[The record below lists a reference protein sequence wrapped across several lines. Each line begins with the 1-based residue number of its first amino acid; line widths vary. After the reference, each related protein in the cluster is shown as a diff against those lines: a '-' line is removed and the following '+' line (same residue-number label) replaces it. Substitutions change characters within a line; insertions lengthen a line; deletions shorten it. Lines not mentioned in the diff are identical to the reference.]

1 MKKILKIPG
10 ILILIVV
17 LGLGAFAL
25 YINIKGIPKYT
36 PQDPGTTVQ
45 SDTAKIANGRR
56 LADMLCRQCHSNL
69 SGDKLTGR
77 NMTNPSIAQFGT
89 IYSANITQDKQ
100 YGIGNYTDGQIM
112 YLLRTGVKRDGNYAP
127 PWMPKLPHISDYDLQ
142 SIIAFLHSG
151 DPWVTAAPVPDT
163 PSAPS
168 FLAKALSNLVFKPL
182 PYPDKPTPLPD
193 TTNPVAWGKYIVTG
207 MLDCY
212 PCHSADF
219 KTINLADPEHSKG
232 FMGGGNKVGLN
243 MERQEMR
250 SSNLTPD
257 EETGIGKWTEEDFVK
272 AIRFGQK
279 PNNQPIRAP
288 MLPYPQLSI
297 SEAKAMYAYLMSIP
311 PIHNS
316 ITNPPQ

>member
-1 MKKILKIPG
+1 MKKILKILG

-17 LGLGAFAL
+17 IGIGALAL

-36 PQDPGTTVQ
+36 PHDPGATVQ
-45 SDTAKIANGRR
+45 SDSAKIANGRR
-56 LADMLCRQCHSNL
+56 LADMLCKQCHLNPST
-69 SGDKLTGR
+69 DKLTGR
-77 NMTNPSIAQFGT
+77 NMTDPAVAQFGT
-89 IYSANITQDKQ
+89 VYSANITQDKQ

-112 YLLRTGVKRDGNYAP
+112 YLLRTGVKRDGRYAP

-142 SIIAFLHSG
+142 SIVAFLHSS
-151 DPWVTAAPVPDT
+151 DPWVTAASVPDT
-163 PSAPS
+163 PSTPS
-168 FLAKALSNLVFKPL
+168 LLAKALCNLVFKPL

-193 TTNPVAWGKYIVTG
+193 TTNPVLWGKYIVTG

-219 KTINLADPEHSKG
+219 KTTDLAVPEKSAG

-243 MERQEMR
+243 MEGQDMY

-257 EETGIGKWTEEDFVK
+257 EETGIGNWTEEDFVK

-279 PNNQPIRAP
+279 PNNQPIRLP
-288 MLPYPQLSI
+288 MVPYPQLSI
-297 SEAKAMYAYLMSIP
+297 SEAKAMYAYLMTIP
-311 PIHNS
+311 PIHNRV
-316 ITNPPQ
+316 TNPQQ